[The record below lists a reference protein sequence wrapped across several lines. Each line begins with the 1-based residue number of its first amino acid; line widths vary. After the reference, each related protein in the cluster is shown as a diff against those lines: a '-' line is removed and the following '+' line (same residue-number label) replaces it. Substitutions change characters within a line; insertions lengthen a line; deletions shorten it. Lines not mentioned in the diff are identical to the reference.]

1 MYPKAHRIHKEHWF
15 IERIINESHRHYYD
29 AREHNDNWRYL
40 RQVQPLGAVCSA
52 WRPAVLKYL
61 RAKLIVQIQ
70 DQPFRK
76 AARTHSFMRKL
87 RASKVQQSSF
97 GSVPFGSTSFHYH
110 TNIHILPDSMQ
121 TVNEIVLHVDDKT
134 TDKHVI
140 GCLQAL
146 AFSMHSWITVKA
158 LTISVVQFPRSNFY
172 EEFNLKP
179 MEGVMA
185 YVMRHAPNI
194 EAVRQIDFNSQVR
207 CDFPALI
214 FPELT
219 VLCLREVVP
228 PASGRSLPVIYA
240 NSLRKLTLYH
250 IQPELLY
257 DLFHDISSEDYTEFT
272 YLESLTLDLH
282 SASPEGRQRGR
293 GACCLFFPQ
302 LRTLNLANYGHDI
315 RRLLKSFYAGSN
327 YTDHFLWKHQPLVLG
342 SMIGPFT
349 VIRSINLTGGLFGS
363 VTLPELLGCTWLQ
376 KLDIDV
382 QLTFSQLCFM
392 LQRLPT
398 IIWLDSEVRFIAFH
412 EVQERILEIND
423 PFSRT
428 LQSLELYS
436 YVQQISGDYCN
447 WNTAKFILLAAW
459 PGYDA
464 EALKTLVGRI
474 MISERMQVKSPHM
487 NKLRLM
493 NEQTT
498 TRK

>member
-1 MYPKAHRIHKEHWF
+1 MHPKAHRIHKEHWF
-15 IERIINESHRHYYD
+15 IERIIKESHRHYYD

-52 WRPAVLKYL
+52 WRPVVLKYL

-70 DQPFRK
+70 DHPFRK

-194 EAVRQIDFNSQVR
+194 EAVALAPRLLNDDDFSLLNAVDDRIGKVRQIDFNSQVR

-228 PASGRSLPVIYA
+228 PGSGRSLPVIYA

-282 SASPEGRQRGR
+282 SESPEDDNEAEELAVSHRNVQ
-293 GACCLFFPQ
+293 LFFPQ

-315 RRLLKSFYAGSN
+315 RRLLKSFYAAPITQITFSGNTSVFAQIDFASFTQLAHLN
-327 YTDHFLWKHQPLVLG
+327 VSLGLRDDRSTLSTVLG

-398 IIWLDSEVRFIAFH
+398 IIWLSCYFPQDSEVRFIAFH
-412 EVQERILEIND
+412 E
-423 PFSRT
+423 
-428 LQSLELYS
+428 
-436 YVQQISGDYCN
+436 
-447 WNTAKFILLAAW
+447 
-459 PGYDA
+459 
-464 EALKTLVGRI
+464 
-474 MISERMQVKSPHM
+474 
-487 NKLRLM
+487 
-493 NEQTT
+493 
-498 TRK
+498 